1 MISIKLM
8 NNMRK
13 KSMEDLMIFL
23 KYEIKNLEIKKD
35 NSLKMEENMAM
46 KME

>member
-1 MISIKLM
+1 
-8 NNMRK
+8 MRK

-35 NSLKMEENMAM
+35 IFLKMEENMAM